1 MFTARATEVTGAPDV
16 VQAGFLLESR
26 LDLVTTTEPVYL
38 GRERGTGQRFW
49 IKCPDGTA
57 ESDQRITGEHAILGT
72 IQHPHVLQLVDEPQQ
87 ASTPFLLFAWQA
99 EQPLTA
105 ALLDE
110 LPATDRVRLAA
121 DVLDVIQ
128 HLQTMDQPVVHGSL
142 DLENLWATPLVR
154 WVRLAG
160 FNRAQ
165 AGAPADDLQADRRSA
180 LKLLGQLIGPEEPD
194 TENHRA
200 LRTAAELWA
209 EDPAGGYGALGTAIR
224 QVLLDCITAD
234 L

>member
-38 GRERGTGQRFW
+38 GRDRGTGQRFW

-57 ESDQRITGEHAILGT
+57 ESDQRIAAEHAILGG
-72 IQHPHVLQLVDEPQQ
+72 IQHPHVLQLVDEPQ
-87 ASTPFLLFAWQA
+87 ASSTPFLLFAWQA

-105 ALLDE
+105 TLLDS

-128 HLQTMDQPVVHGSL
+128 FLQTMDQPVVHGGL

-165 AGAPADDLQADRRSA
+165 AEAPADELEAERRGA

-209 EDPAGGYGALGTAIR
+209 EDPAGGYRALGTAIR